1 MSNLPWSKFYW
12 ADWERDPGL
21 RACSYAAKG
30 LWMDM
35 LCRMDAST
43 ERGFLLAGDR
53 AATNAE
59 IAKMVGGE
67 RRTVERLIG
76 ELEAQRVLS
85 RDGRA
90 AIYSRRMCRE
100 VAISRRNAENGKLG
114 GNPQLANN
122 NDLDKKAVNP
132 PVKRVSQ
139 ANGTRGVGKSV
150 KADTDTESDK
160 KDSVLRTGDTS
171 PPDPKK
177 MLWKEGLATIRVLT
191 NLADGPA
198 RRFVG
203 RLLDASHSDH
213 ERLLK
218 LVKRCETEQ
227 PDSPQAWLMAAA
239 KGLNGHAQPS
249 CLFDDVL
256 PPGVTKE
263 ARTGK
268 LVAGGLYLEETA
280 EAACEAA
287 RLPLADV
294 RRHWPAVVDWAKAD
308 CTKFQIT
315 SAIRAVADR
324 PNYVPP
330 HSLKFFDRAVR
341 ERRGV

>member
-1 MSNLPWSKFYW
+1 MSGRRWLKFW
-12 ADWERDPGL
+12 PQDWQRDPAL
-21 RACSYAAKG
+21 RICCVAARG
-30 LWMDM
+30 LWMD
-35 LCRMDAST
+35 LIC
-43 ERGFLLAGDR
+43 LAHEGSPYGHVTINGV
-53 AATNAE
+53 AATMRQIGRITGTTEKEA
-59 IAKMVGGE
+59 IK
-67 RRTVERLIG
+67 LIQ
-76 ELEAQRVLS
+76 ELEDAGVFS
-85 RDGRA
+85 RTEGGV
-90 AIYSRRMCRE
+90 IFSRRMVRDHKASDSGRE
-100 VAISRRNAENGKLG
+100 AIEKRWSGKKVGDDIPNYPPNRVGNSLEAE
-114 GNPQLANN
+114 AE
-122 NDLDKKAVNP
+122 A
-132 PVKRVSQ
+132 
-139 ANGTRGVGKSV
+139 
-150 KADTDTESDK
+150 DK

-249 CLFDDVL
+249 GLFDDVL